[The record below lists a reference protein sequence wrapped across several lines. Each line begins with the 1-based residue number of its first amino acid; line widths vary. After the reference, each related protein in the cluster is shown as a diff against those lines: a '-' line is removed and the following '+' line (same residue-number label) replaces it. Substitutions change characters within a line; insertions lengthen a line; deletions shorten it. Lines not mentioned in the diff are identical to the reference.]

1 MKIVRIIGGLG
12 NQMFQYALYL
22 SLRKRFPKEKILVDC
37 SLFRSYGVHNGLELD
52 KVFGVDLPQ
61 ASFFE
66 MFKVTVPTYNYTLAR
81 IVRKILPKRV
91 SECYEAKDY
100 TYNEHVFSPGN
111 RYYNGY
117 WQNFRYF
124 IDIRE
129 LIQNT
134 YKFSLPHDNK
144 NSEILRELSES
155 QSSVSIHVRRGDYLK
170 APNYAGLCGLEYYRQ
185 AINYIKKQIKSP
197 SFYIFSDDI
206 GWCKENIMP
215 MLEDAPVN
223 IVDWNRGSDSYR
235 DIQIMSACKNNIIA
249 NSSFS
254 WWAAF
259 LNTNKNAIVC
269 APAKW
274 TNTIV
279 NCKFQ
284 LPEWVLF

>member
-1 MKIVRIIGGLG
+1 
-12 NQMFQYALYL
+12 
-22 SLRKRFPKEKILVDC
+22 
-37 SLFRSYGVHNGLELD
+37 
-52 KVFGVDLPQ
+52 
-61 ASFFE
+61 
-66 MFKVTVPTYNYTLAR
+66 
-81 IVRKILPKRV
+81 
-91 SECYEAKDY
+91 
-100 TYNEHVFSPGN
+100 
-111 RYYNGY
+111 
-117 WQNFRYF
+117 
-124 IDIRE
+124 
-129 LIQNT
+129 
-134 YKFSLPHDNK
+134 
-144 NSEILRELSES
+144 
-155 QSSVSIHVRRGDYLK
+155 
-170 APNYAGLCGLEYYRQ
+170 
-185 AINYIKKQIKSP
+185 
-197 SFYIFSDDI
+197 
-206 GWCKENIMP
+206 